1 MYLQR
6 YLVLFLVIKSSL
18 LVSVVINVKR
28 EDNWKE
34 KVLVIK
40 IYWNINSFVKK
51 EILEVLAVGLIYV
64 RGEGLLFEMKQ
75 GGHNI
80 VDKVTAVVES
90 VLDVPILFVNN
101 WLLNEVQT

>member
-1 MYLQR
+1 M
-6 YLVLFLVIKSSL
+6 
-18 LVSVVINVKR
+18 
-28 EDNWKE
+28 
-34 KVLVIK
+34 
-40 IYWNINSFVKK
+40 KK

-101 WLLNEVQT
+101 